1 MSVAARHLVR
11 ATDKGRAPL
20 QLLGSGGARR
30 GMAEAAQDADETKRK
45 RDYLRT
51 MLGKDMAGE
60 RYLTR
65 LVSEAT
71 AHQQKLAS
79 SQHGAAA
86 APFAAAAVPPPAP
99 AAPAAW
105 SKGGVALSSQYFSVP
120 VVSIKWKNSSA
131 EELRGDVEAAL
142 ATMAANDCCFLDFAG
157 VTSEDDCSANVV
169 KAVKE
174 QLLSSPKAVNVLGA
188 VNCLDHIAQRAAKSA
203 GLALVN
209 LRSRGTNA
217 PQQPQQPSSSS
228 SSMHGKPSS
237 TEKAS
242 KPQQSVAA
250 MIHYGAVRSGQQI
263 YAEGSS
269 LIVVG
274 SVNDGAEVLADG
286 DIHVYGALKGRAMA
300 GLGGSADARVFAHF
314 FAASLVGI
322 ADAFAMPDD
331 CPALGDLN
339 GKAVSVRLL
348 KKGESGNEGG
358 GGSDR
363 VVECSGGKSLLVSIL
378 PLKDV

>member
-1 MSVAARHLVR
+1 M
-11 ATDKGRAPL
+11 T
-20 QLLGSGGARR
+20 
-30 GMAEAAQDADETKRK
+30 
-45 RDYLRT
+45 
-51 MLGKDMAGE
+51 
-60 RYLTR
+60 
-65 LVSEAT
+65 
-71 AHQQKLAS
+71 
-79 SQHGAAA
+79 
-86 APFAAAAVPPPAP
+86 
-99 AAPAAW
+99 
-105 SKGGVALSSQYFSVP
+105 
-120 VVSIKWKNSSA
+120 
-131 EELRGDVEAAL
+131 
-142 ATMAANDCCFLDFAG
+142 ANDCCFLDFAG
-157 VTSEDDCSANVV
+157 VTSEDDCSADVV
-169 KAVKE
+169 KAVRE
-174 QLLSSPKAVNVLGA
+174 QLLTSPKAVTVLGA
-188 VNCLDHIAQRAAKSA
+188 VNCLDQVAQRVAKSA
-203 GLALVN
+203 GLSPLVN

-217 PQQPQQPSSSS
+217 PQQQQPSSSS
-228 SSMHGKPSS
+228 SSSSSSSARGKPLS

-242 KPQQSVAA
+242 KPQQSAAA

-300 GLGGSADARVFAHF
+300 GLGGSADARVFAHY

-348 KKGESGNEGG
+348 KKGESGNEGSG
-358 GGSDR
+358 ER